1 MKFRNLFNAIVG
13 LSAVLIL
20 IAAAIGTGHLLAM
33 THFFSSG
40 PSDAQCLDA
49 FSQHC
54 TSDDRPTSPTS
65 AVGYFFWGIVVWVAL
80 AFIAA
85 IIERCYAHL
94 QTFGEW
100 IINECKLLRKQEAD
114 NR

>member
-1 MKFRNLFNAIVG
+1 MKFRNLFNALVG
-13 LSAVLIL
+13 LGAIL
-20 IAAAIGTGHLLAM
+20 TIIAAAIGTGHLLAM
-33 THFFSSG
+33 AGFFSSG

-54 TSDDRPTSPTS
+54 PSDRPTSPTS
-65 AVGYFFWGIVVWVAL
+65 AVGYFVWGIAVWVAL

-85 IIERCYAHL
+85 IIERCYALL
-94 QTFGEW
+94 QAFGEW
-100 IINECKLLRKQEAD
+100 ILNECKLLRKQEAD

>member
-13 LSAVLIL
+13 LSAIMII

-49 FSQHC
+49 FSQYC
-54 TSDDRPTSPTS
+54 RSDDRPTSPTS

-85 IIERCYAHL
+85 IIERYYALL
-94 QTFGEW
+94 QAFGEW